1 MTKVVLTHAVEDVE
15 RWLSFKG
22 ERAASIGAMGGTNVV
37 DHVAA
42 DGSKNIA
49 ISMDVADMS
58 AIQSALVSP
67 PPELAS
73 LMQKHGVIPPVTA
86 HVEK

>member
-22 ERAASIGAMGGTNVV
+22 ERAAAIGAMGATNVV

-42 DGSKNIA
+42 DGSKNVA
-49 ISMDVADMS
+49 VTMDVADM
-58 AIQSALVSP
+58 APMQAALASP
-67 PPELAS
+67 PPELAEG
-73 LMQKHGVIPPVTA
+73 MRRHGLIPPVIA

>member
-1 MTKVVLTHAVEDVE
+1 MTKVGPRLAVEDVE
-15 RWLSFKG
+15 RWPSFKG

-42 DGSKNIA
+42 DGSNNVA
-49 ISMDVADMS
+49 MSMDVADLG
-58 AIQSALVSP
+58 AIRSALGSP
-67 PPELAS
+67 PPELVAA
-73 LMQKHGVIPPVTA
+73 MQRHRVIPPVTA

>member
-1 MTKVVLTHAVEDVE
+1 MTHVVLTHAVEDVE

-22 ERAASIGAMGGTNVV
+22 ERATVIGAMGATNDV

-42 DGSKNIA
+42 DGTKNVA
-49 ISMDVADMS
+49 VSLDVADTGPLQ
-58 AIQSALVSP
+58 AALASP
-67 PPELAS
+67 PPELADG
-73 LMQKHGVIPPVTA
+73 MRRHGVIPPVIA

>member
-1 MTKVVLTHAVEDVE
+1 MTKVILTHAVEDVE

-22 ERAASIGAMGGTNVV
+22 ERAASIGAMGGSNVV

-42 DGSKNIA
+42 DGSKNVA
-49 ISMDVADMS
+49 ISMNVADTGTF
-58 AIQSALVSP
+58 QSALASP
-67 PPELAS
+67 PPELAAA
-73 LMQKHGVIPPVTA
+73 MQRHGVIPPVTT

>member
-15 RWLSFKG
+15 RWLSFKD
-22 ERAASIGAMGGTNVV
+22 ERAASIGAMGGSDVV

-49 ISMDVADMS
+49 ISFETPDPG
-58 AIQSALVSP
+58 AIQAATASP
-67 PPELAS
+67 PPELAAV
-73 LMQKHGVIPPVTA
+73 MQRHGVIPPVTA
-86 HVEK
+86 YVEK